1 MKKKLNEIFDEAKP
15 QEIDQFS
22 DELNAPEL
30 PDEVLASVKGKVYA
44 KTKLKKENKTSKS
57 VWLRFG
63 AIAACFLLIV
73 SVILAV
79 PMLRED
85 DPGVIPGPGT
95 TDNPG
100 VDTPPNSTTNNDN
113 PGNIRPL
120 HWDDVSSFFGAS
132 GTSGNVGNPAEMY
145 EKVFYEITSGVYS
158 NYKDGSIISD
168 DCVGE
173 KIDTVVIRNG
183 WYQSWND
190 EERDVYEVNAEV
202 YTIEGIDSTVA
213 VAIKYLENPHGST
226 TEYFYVYSNPYGC
239 DADSLSGFYETYD
252 ADQYMSVYTNAH
264 IREYDKGEST
274 NFAIYDINKDALDA
288 INTQFLN
295 LTSTVSYSKYT
306 DTNIKAIESITN
318 ACKERLQISVELK
331 SAGRYGV
338 VYVLDN
344 GYICFMGFGDFFVLH
359 GIGSDAAQTL
369 IETVKNNSV
378 CLNPSV
384 EDDTAMMQPD

>member
-15 QEIDQFS
+15 QELDQFS
-22 DELNAPEL
+22 EELNTPEL
-30 PDEVLASVKGKVYA
+30 SDEVLAFVKGKVYA
-44 KTKLKKENKTSKS
+44 KTKLKKDNKPSKS

-73 SVILAV
+73 SVILV
-79 PMLRED
+79 VRMLRED

-95 TDNPG
+95 T
-100 VDTPPNSTTNNDN
+100 DN

-239 DADSLSGFYETYD
+239 DADSLSGFYETYC
-252 ADQYMSVYTNAH
+252 ADKYMSVYTNAH
-264 IREYDKGEST
+264 IREYNKGEST
-274 NFAIYDINKDALDA
+274 NFAIYNINKDALDA
-288 INTQFLN
+288 INTQILN

-359 GIGSDAAQTL
+359 SIGSDAAQTL

-384 EDDTAMMQPD
+384 EEDTAMMQPG

>member
-1 MKKKLNEIFDEAKP
+1 MKKKLNDIFDEAKA
-15 QEIDQFS
+15 EELNQFS

-44 KTKLKKENKTSKS
+44 KTNLKKEMKTTKS

-73 SVILAV
+73 SAVIVV

-85 DPGVIPGPGT
+85 EPGIIIPP
-95 TDNPG
+95 DN
-100 VDTPPNSTTNNDN
+100 TTNNDN
-113 PGNIRPL
+113 PGNVRPL

-158 NYKDGSIISD
+158 NYKDGSIIPD
-168 DCVGE
+168 DCVEE

-239 DADSLSGFYETYD
+239 DADSLSGFYETFC
-252 ADQYMSVYTNAH
+252 ADKYMSVYTNAH

-344 GYICFMGFGDFFVLH
+344 GYICFMGFGDFFALH
-359 GIGSDAAQTL
+359 GIGGDAAQDL

-384 EDDTAMMQPD
+384 EEETAMMQPD

>member
-1 MKKKLNEIFDEAKP
+1 MKQSEWNEGLDHIDEDLV
-15 QEIDQFS
+15 E
-22 DELNAPEL
+22 EY
-30 PDEVLASVKGKVYA
+30 VLE
-44 KTKLKKENKTSKS
+44 KERLTRKHRRKS
-57 VWLRFG
+57 LWLRTV
-63 AIAACFLLIV
+63 AIAASLLLLV
-73 SVILAV
+73 MAFTVA
-79 PMLRED
+79 PMLWGEGS
-85 DPGVIPGPGT
+85 GVTSGPGT
-95 TDNPG
+95 T
-100 VDTPPNSTTNNDN
+100 DN

-239 DADSLSGFYETYD
+239 DADSLSGFYETYC
-252 ADQYMSVYTNAH
+252 ADKYMSVYTNAH
-264 IREYDKGEST
+264 IREYDEGEST

-288 INTQFLN
+288 INTQILN

-306 DTNIKAIESITN
+306 DTNIKAIESIAN

-344 GYICFMGFGDFFVLH
+344 GYICFMGFCDFFVLH

-378 CLNPSV
+378 CINPSV
-384 EDDTAMMQPD
+384 EEETIIIQPD

>member
-15 QEIDQFS
+15 QELDQFS
-22 DELNAPEL
+22 DKLMAPEL

-44 KTKLKKENKTSKS
+44 KTNIKKEKKTNKS

-73 SVILAV
+73 SVILVV

-100 VDTPPNSTTNNDN
+100 NV
-113 PGNIRPL
+113 RPL

-132 GTSGNVGNPAEMY
+132 GTSGNVGNPAEVY

-239 DADSLSGFYETYD
+239 DAASLTEFFEAYG
-252 ADQYMSVYTNAH
+252 ADKYMNVFTNAH
-264 IREYDKGEST
+264 IREFNEGSST
-274 NFAIYDINKDALDA
+274 NFAIYNINKDALDT
-288 INTQFLN
+288 IDTQILN
-295 LTSTVSYSKYT
+295 LVSTVSYSRYT
-306 DTNIKAIESITN
+306 DSDIKEIENITN
-318 ACKERLQISVELK
+318 ACKERLQISVEIK

-338 VYVLDN
+338 VFILDN
-344 GYICFMGFGDFFVLH
+344 GYICFTGFGDFFALH
-359 GIGSDAAQTL
+359 SIGSDAAQAL

-378 CLNPSV
+378 CINPSV
-384 EDDTAMMQPD
+384 DENKGDIMQPA

>member
-1 MKKKLNEIFDEAKP
+1 MKKKEWNEGLNHLDPDLIEKHIEQKERLRQKNKKP
-15 QEIDQFS
+15 
-22 DELNAPEL
+22 
-30 PDEVLASVKGKVYA
+30 
-44 KTKLKKENKTSKS
+44 KS

-95 TDNPG
+95 T
-100 VDTPPNSTTNNDN
+100 DN

-239 DADSLSGFYETYD
+239 DADSLSGFYETYC
-252 ADQYMSVYTNAH
+252 ADKYMSVYTNAH